1 MRRYMSAPM
10 LKHYVARYR
19 KDTELLEKHKNNPE
33 NKALLERRIERHKQ
47 DIIAY
52 VTSDNFQHVLN
63 SFNL

>member
-1 MRRYMSAPM
+1 MRKYIPTPT

-19 KDTELLEKHKNNPE
+19 MDKELLEKHKDNPE
-33 NKALLERRIERHKQ
+33 NKALLERRIKRHEQ

-52 VTSDNFQHVLN
+52 VTSDNFQCVLN

>member
-1 MRRYMSAPM
+1 MNRHLPKPR

-19 KDTELLEKHKNNPE
+19 KDKELLEKYPQYKE
-33 NKALLERRIERHKQ
+33 MLERRIKRHEQ

-52 VTSDNFQHVLN
+52 VTSDNFQPALL